1 MLINKFKV
9 FEELTIGSIEK
20 GEYSESLNE
29 SLNINEG
36 VWSSIKNYFS
46 KLLGGGVDKID
57 KLMRKYKDNEIDYWS
72 NWADARERLN
82 KVEALTREHRADPVQ
97 KMKYD
102 EQKERVKK
110 LQNQVEVSR
119 KDYNDALLK
128 QVSLIVKDSDRLRDY
143 FEMKKAKMDEQIAK
157 DSYEQVKKNSEDE
170 TVHSI
175 FDDNIHNAVKMAK
188 EKNDEFTKKYGDKF
202 YEAPQKD
209 DSIKIDGVDIE
220 ELVNK
225 PLSEMKDKLKEM
237 SKASLGKVSA
247 YLEKRAKDV
256 KDKRDDEIK
265 ELKMKSASSED
276 IEKASKKSNNV
287 ISMLKDKINY
297 MEQLVLANTKEE
309 IKPAPKHEEPEE
321 KKEKEEEK
329 EITKEIIKDVKE
341 DPEMVTPK
349 TEPELGGEKKVEAAI
364 KTAVE
369 VAKEKDDD
377 AGTVEVEAVI
387 NAKVKKNFAEAQT
400 TIEEAI
406 KGKISEEHFD
416 HLQNDLINLFGKLT
430 FYYKEIKN
438 TMTSKTLEIN
448 LIDFATDIYMYKKK
462 EKILGRDLNDEE
474 LSKKFYE
481 YKK

>member
-1 MLINKFKV
+1 M
-9 FEELTIGSIEK
+9 S
-20 GEYSESLNE
+20 
-29 SLNINEG
+29 
-36 VWSSIKNYFS
+36 
-46 KLLGGGVDKID
+46 
-57 KLMRKYKDNEIDYWS
+57 
-72 NWADARERLN
+72 
-82 KVEALTREHRADPVQ
+82 
-97 KMKYD
+97 
-102 EQKERVKK
+102 
-110 LQNQVEVSR
+110 QVEVSR

-157 DSYEQVKKNSEDE
+157 EAYEQVKKNSEDE

-175 FDDNIHNAVKMAK
+175 FDDNIQNAVKMAK
-188 EKNDEFTKKYGDKF
+188 EKNEEFTKKYGDRF
-202 YEAPQKD
+202 YEAPTSD

-247 YLEKRAKDV
+247 YLEKRAKDL

-265 ELKMKSASSED
+265 ELKSKTPSEEKD
-276 IEKASKKSNNV
+276 AAIERISKKANSI
-287 ISMLKDKINY
+287 ISMMKDKINY
-297 MEQLVLANTKEE
+297 IDQLVLANTTAEV
-309 IKPAPKHEEPEE
+309 KPAQKHEEPEE
-321 KKEKEEEK
+321 KKEKAAEK
-329 EITKEIIKDVKE
+329 EEVKEIIKDVKTE
-341 DPEMVTPK
+341 PEMVTPK
-349 TEPELGGEKKVEAAI
+349 TEAELGGEKKVDVIIA
-364 KTAVE
+364 TAV
-369 VAKEKDDD
+369 VTAKKEDDD

-438 TMTSKTLEIN
+438 MMTSKTLEIN